1 MTYEALQLM
10 RTAADRENSTEKA
23 TVTLGPII
31 PAREL
36 LGEMFLAVD
45 EPHYALQAF
54 EDSMQAEP
62 NRFWGLYGAARA
74 AELAGDRQKARTY
87 ACLPPGSP
95 NQAGHRSGGR
105 SSADRG
111 RRLAMSWGWRNTPV
125 ENCGRPYASAY
136 R

>member
-10 RTAADRENSTEKA
+10 RTAADCENSTEKA
-23 TVTLGPII
+23 TVTPGPII

-45 EPHYALQAF
+45 EPHHTLQAF

-62 NRFWGLYGAARA
+62 NRFRGLYGAARA

-87 ACLPPGSP
+87 YGQLLTLAE
-95 NQAGHRSGGR
+95 H
-105 SSADRG
+105 ADSERPA
-111 RRLAMSWGWRNTPV
+111 LAAVR
-125 ENCGRPYASAY
+125 AFLAQQ
-136 R
+136 